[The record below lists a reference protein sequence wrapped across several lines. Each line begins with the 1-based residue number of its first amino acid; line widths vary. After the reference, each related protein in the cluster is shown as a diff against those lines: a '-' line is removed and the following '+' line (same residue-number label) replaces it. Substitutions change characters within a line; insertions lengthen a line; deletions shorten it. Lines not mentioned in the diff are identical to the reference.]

1 MVYQMPRIFPEP
13 DTENMVICCLGR
25 GATHEFCVLITKILP
40 DLEYISKAQ
49 CFPYYVYEP
58 IETKKTTTFFSDDE
72 PSEQLSGKSE
82 RIGNYIRHENITDAA
97 LLKFREYYR
106 DEKLSKKD
114 IFYYIYGVLN
124 SREYQQRF
132 SAELK
137 KQLPR
142 IPFAVDF
149 WGFSKAGRKLAELH
163 LNYETLE
170 KFPLKEKIT
179 GTVNY
184 HVEKMRYPSK
194 TDKTKIIYNST
205 LTLDEIPPE
214 TFEYIVNGKSAL
226 DWIMERYKISTHKDS
241 KITNDPNDWCNE
253 QNNPQ
258 YIVNLIKRIVYLSVE
273 SVKIIDTL
281 PPIDISYRLKQ
292 LEDLHD
298 GWLYGEEGKTLS
310 KTGIQWFE
318 NQFNQFFNNVPTP
331 KIYPTSEGG
340 LSLEWQINRHDISL
354 EIDLENHTAYWHSLN
369 LDKKQSEDKD
379 LELDK
384 AEQWKWLIE
393 QLQKIQG
400 A

>member
-13 DTENMVICCLGR
+13 DTENMVICVCGT
-25 GATHEFCVLITKILP
+25 GVTKDFSLVVTNILP
-40 DLEYISKAQ
+40 DIQLLANGQ

-58 IETKKTTTFFSDDE
+58 METKKATTFFSDDE
-72 PSEQLSGKSE
+72 PIEQLSGKSE
-82 RIGNYIRHENITDAA
+82 RIGNYIRRENITDAA
-97 LLKFREYYR
+97 LQKFREHYR

-149 WGFSKAGRKLAELH
+149 WGFSKAGRELAELH

-170 KFPLKEKIT
+170 KFSLKEKIT

-184 HVEKMRYPSK
+184 HVTEMKFPSK

-205 LTLDEIPPE
+205 LTLEGIPPE

-226 DWIMERYKISTHKDS
+226 EWIMERYKISKHKDS
-241 KITNDPNDWCNE
+241 GITNDPNDWCNE
-253 QNNPQ
+253 QNNPE

-281 PPIDISYRLKQ
+281 PTIK
-292 LEDLHD
+292 
-298 GWLYGEEGKTLS
+298 
-310 KTGIQWFE
+310 
-318 NQFNQFFNNVPTP
+318 
-331 KIYPTSEGG
+331 
-340 LSLEWQINRHDISL
+340 
-354 EIDLENHTAYWHSLN
+354 
-369 LDKKQSEDKD
+369 
-379 LELDK
+379 
-384 AEQWKWLIE
+384 
-393 QLQKIQG
+393 
-400 A
+400 